1 MMIILRV
8 VHVYEYSITR
18 WKAMEGKGPIRA
30 LATLVEYILGL
41 TSWENN
47 KRICRSRTPIKV
59 PWTNQYVMDRVTF
72 WLGTIIS
79 SYVPLKDRKIERQKD
94 REIERQKDRKKILI
108 ESELLS
114 NNVHSSQMI
123 PFTLKSLNRHF
134 SAKSG
139 KLKSVKITLINS
151 ITRTFLRF
159 PSQ

>member
-1 MMIILRV
+1 MYV
-8 VHVYEYSITR
+8 YSITR
-18 WKAMEGKGPIRA
+18 WKTMEGKGPIRA

-47 KRICRSRTPIKV
+47 KRICRPRTPMKV
-59 PWTNQYVMDRVTF
+59 LWIFQYVMDRVTL
-72 WLGTIIS
+72 WLGTTIIICS
-79 SYVPLKDRKIERQKD
+79 SERQKDRKIERQKD
-94 REIERQKDRKKILI
+94 REIERQKDGKKILI

-139 KLKSVKITLINS
+139 KLKSVKITLVNS